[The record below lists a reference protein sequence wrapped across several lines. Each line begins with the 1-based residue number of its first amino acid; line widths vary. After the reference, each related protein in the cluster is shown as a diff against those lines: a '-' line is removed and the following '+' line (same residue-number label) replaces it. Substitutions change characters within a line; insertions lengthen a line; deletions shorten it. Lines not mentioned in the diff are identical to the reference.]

1 LQVKFCQRSLL
12 FCLLAVLPFVAER
25 AVAQTVDLE
34 LVLAVDASG
43 SVDDTEFALQLG
55 GIAQGFRDPAVQDA
69 VSRGAEGRIA
79 VNLIAWAEH
88 GMPKSE
94 TGWHQISDRRSAEQ
108 FAATVERF
116 FRDQNGATGLGE
128 GIAAAVRS
136 INQNGSEA
144 PRRVIDVSGDG
155 RETPAREYVVLLP
168 QARAMALAHG
178 IVVNGLAISNAEE
191 DLAAYYRSDLQAGPG
206 SFVMEARDYAD
217 FAEAMRR
224 KLLREIEYRPDVTD
238 AGAGSPRG

>member
-1 LQVKFCQRSLL
+1 LRVKFCQRNLL
-12 FCLLAVLPFVAER
+12 FCLFVLLPFVAER
-25 AVAQTVDLE
+25 AAAQTADLE

-43 SVDDTEFALQLG
+43 SVDDSEFALQLG

-88 GMPKSE
+88 GVPKSE
-94 TGWHQISDRRSAEQ
+94 TGWHQISDRSSAEQ

-116 FRDQNGATGLGE
+116 SRDQNGATGLGE

-136 INQNGSEA
+136 INQNGLEA

-217 FAEAMRR
+217 FAAAMRR

-238 AGAGSPRG
+238 AGAVPPRG

>member
-1 LQVKFCQRSLL
+1 MKFCQRSLL
-12 FCLLAVLPFVAER
+12 SCLFVILPFLAER
-25 AVAQTVDLE
+25 AAAQTVDLE

-43 SVDDTEFALQLG
+43 SVDESEFALQLG
-55 GIAQGFRDPAVQDA
+55 GVAQGFRDPAVREA
-69 VSRGAEGRIA
+69 IRRGPAGRIA

-94 TGWHQISDRRSAEQ
+94 TGWHQISDEASANR
-108 FAATVERF
+108 FAAVVEGF
-116 FRDQNGATGLGE
+116 VRDQNGATGLGE
-128 GIAAAVRS
+128 GIAASVRS
-136 INQNGSEA
+136 ITENGLDA

-168 QARAMALAHG
+168 QARAMSLAHG
-178 IVVNGLAISNAEE
+178 IVVNGLAISNAEA
-191 DLAAYYRSDLQAGPG
+191 DLAAYYRSELQAGPG

-224 KLLREIEYRPDVTD
+224 KLLREIEYRPAVTD
-238 AGAGSPRG
+238 AGIVPPPG

>member
-1 LQVKFCQRSLL
+1 L
-12 FCLLAVLPFVAER
+12 
-25 AVAQTVDLE
+25 
-34 LVLAVDASG
+34 
-43 SVDDTEFALQLG
+43 
-55 GIAQGFRDPAVQDA
+55 
-69 VSRGAEGRIA
+69 
-79 VNLIAWAEH
+79 
-88 GMPKSE
+88 
-94 TGWHQISDRRSAEQ
+94 
-108 FAATVERF
+108 
-116 FRDQNGATGLGE
+116 
-128 GIAAAVRS
+128 
-136 INQNGSEA
+136 EA

-238 AGAGSPRG
+238 AGASPRG